1 MTMKIWTVLGLAI
14 ALGACSGAGEED
26 SSSGEPAALTLTPGA
41 WAANDEQASY
51 ADDEGNLLASFR
63 CDAETAELVLEM
75 PGSFAEGARP
85 AMALR
90 AGDFM
95 HGVDPVQ
102 MGGTAEAPLRIARLP
117 VGGPLTGAI
126 RSFPVP
132 LTIEAEGAEPVMLE
146 TDTVL
151 QGYFESCA
159 EASGSAADNPV
170 AATE

>member
-1 MTMKIWTVLGLAI
+1 MTIRKYTMLGMAL
-14 ALGACSGAGEED
+14 ALGACSGAGEEEGG
-26 SSSGEPAALTLTPGA
+26 GEPAALMLTPGA

-51 ADDEGNLLASFR
+51 ADDDGNLLASFR

-75 PGSFAEGARP
+75 PGDFAEGARQ

-95 HGVDPVQ
+95 HGVDPVER
-102 MGGTAEAPLRIARLP
+102 GGTAEAPLRIARLP

-132 LTIEAEGAEPVMLE
+132 LTIEAEGAEPVMVE

-159 EASGSAADNPV
+159 EASGSTAGSPV
-170 AATE
+170 EPAE